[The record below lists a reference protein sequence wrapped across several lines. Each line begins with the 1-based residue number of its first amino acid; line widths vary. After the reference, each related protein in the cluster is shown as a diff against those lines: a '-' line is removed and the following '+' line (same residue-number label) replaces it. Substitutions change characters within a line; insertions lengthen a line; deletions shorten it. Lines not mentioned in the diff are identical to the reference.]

1 MILRWPTQNQR
12 RHFTSRVSG
21 KKRSKTRTKSWR
33 HLLPKRHSPPDEVS
47 GRRPKVKSSAR
58 TGRLGLHHRARAGT
72 HFDGANERGW
82 NAHSAHLAKSRNAE
96 GIDCTHDLFAIRHT
110 ARRFHRGLSQ
120 QLTSDFRPPSPPPVF
135 YFLTSTFAASS
146 DFCPPSSVLCPLSSF
161 LRPLSSVLH

>member
-1 MILRWPTQNQR
+1 MIPRWPTQNQR

-33 HLLPKRHSPPDEVS
+33 HLLPKRHSPPDEVP
-47 GRRPKVKSSAR
+47 GRRPKVKSSTR

-82 NAHSAHLAKSRNAE
+82 NADSAHLAKSRNAK
-96 GIDCTHDLFAIRHT
+96 GIDFTHDLFAIRHT

-120 QLTSDFRPPSPPPVF
+120 QLTSDFRPLAPPATRSCHAVARALAEALREGGSPF
-135 YFLTSTFAASS
+135 STSYFLLPTS
-146 DFCPPSSVLCPLSSF
+146 
-161 LRPLSSVLH
+161 